1 MSSRWFLHKQWFLRG
16 MAGLLLAAAAALP
29 PAVAADDPRCALPDL
44 MTYNEQPMPRVAR
57 RLKSGEPLRIVIL
70 GSSSSLQTTKG
81 LPRSYV
87 VGLPDALG
95 QRLKDTT
102 LRIDNLSERTFTA
115 AQMADAIAQ
124 KIPALQPDLVIWQT
138 GNVDAA
144 QKVDINSFA
153 EALNSGLQRL
163 RSAGSDV
170 LLVAPQFRMRLS
182 AMVDVEPYN
191 AAMVQIAV
199 AEDAALFPRFE
210 IMRHWAEAEVF
221 DSRSTDLA
229 RQMREAEA
237 QNRCLAEHLAAMIVA
252 AAKLAT
258 P

>member
-1 MSSRWFLHKQWFLRG
+1 MIRRWFLRG
-16 MAGLLLAAAAALP
+16 VIGLLLAAAAIMQS
-29 PAVAADDPRCALPDL
+29 AVAADDPRCALPVL

-95 QRLKDTT
+95 QQLKNAP
-102 LRIDNLSERTFTA
+102 LQIDNLSERTLTA
-115 AQMADAIAQ
+115 VQMAEVIAQ

-144 QKVDINSFA
+144 QKVDINGFA
-153 EALNSGLQRL
+153 EALNNGLQRL
-163 RSAGSDV
+163 RRAGSDV

-182 AMVDVEPYN
+182 AMIDVEPYN

-210 IMRHWAEAEVF
+210 IMRHWADGDVF
-221 DSRSTDLA
+221 DFRSTDLA

-237 QNRCLAEHLAAMIVA
+237 QNRCLAEHLAAMIA
-252 AAKLAT
+252 AAARLAT

>member
-1 MSSRWFLHKQWFLRG
+1 MIRRWFLRG
-16 MAGLLLAAAAALP
+16 MLGLLLAAAAIMQS
-29 PAVAADDPRCALPDL
+29 AVAADDPRCALPVL

-87 VGLPDALG
+87 VGLPEALS
-95 QRLKDTT
+95 QRLKNTA
-102 LRIDNLSERTFTA
+102 LQIDNLSERTLTA
-115 AQMADAIAQ
+115 AQMAEVIAQ

-144 QKVDINSFA
+144 QKVDINGFA

-199 AEDAALFPRFE
+199 AEDTALFPRFE
-210 IMRHWAEAEVF
+210 IMRHWADGEVF
-221 DSRSTDLA
+221 DFRSTDLA

-237 QNRCLAEHLAAMIVA
+237 QNRCLAEHLAAMIA
-252 AAKLAT
+252 AAAGLAT